1 MLNYPVIYFLIA
13 MGSAGLAFSGV
24 ATGSVETVR
33 ALFVIFL
40 VASLI
45 SALVPRRMARS
56 SRDHDSVGDADEM
69 ESA

>member
-24 ATGSVETVR
+24 ATGSVDTVQD
-33 ALFVIFL
+33 LFIIFL
-40 VASLI
+40 LASLI
-45 SALVPRRMARS
+45 SALMPRRMARP
-56 SRDHDSVGDADEM
+56 SRGDAAGESPDEM

>member
-13 MGSAGLAFSGV
+13 MGSAGLAFSGI

-40 VASLI
+40 LASVI
-45 SALVPRRMARS
+45 SALVPRRLARQIAQEETE
-56 SRDHDSVGDADEM
+56 DASE
-69 ESA
+69 ELNRA